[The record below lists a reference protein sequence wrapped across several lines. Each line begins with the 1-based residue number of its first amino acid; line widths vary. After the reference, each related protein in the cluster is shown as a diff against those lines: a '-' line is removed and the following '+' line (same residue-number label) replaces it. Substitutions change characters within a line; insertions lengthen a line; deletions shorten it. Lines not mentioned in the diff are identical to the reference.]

1 MDILPRTFYT
11 RGLSEKTKHQMNN
24 ISQKANYEQCF
35 IQNTKFDLNQAGKD
49 IVTAIINPACFKGFG
64 SE

>member
-1 MDILPRTFYT
+1 
-11 RGLSEKTKHQMNN
+11 MNN

-49 IVTAIINPACFKGFG
+49 IVTAIINPAHFKGFG